1 MPTRETFETNLAELK
16 EDIMF
21 LGTMVEKAFEATL
34 DAVVHADEAKFDDII
49 SNDKY
54 INELELE
61 INEKATLLIAKQQ
74 PVASDLRKIIVTLK
88 VSSDLERMGDLT
100 VDMAKAAKRIED
112 RDKVSHYMEDLM
124 AMAEKAK
131 DMLRKV
137 LAAYRSSDVIKAQL
151 IAALDDEIDAA
162 YGEFVQS
169 IFKMAISGHDSPEYI
184 TQMAFISRYIERI
197 ADYSTNIA
205 EWIVYEVNGQR
216 FDLN

>member
-21 LGTMVEKAFEATL
+21 LGTMVEKAFEATI
-34 DAVVHADEAKFDDII
+34 DAVVHADEGKFDDII

-112 RDKVSHYMEDLM
+112 REKVDNYMEDLL
-124 AMAEKAK
+124 AMAEKAQ

-137 LAAYRSSDVIKAQL
+137 LAAYRASDVIKAQL
-151 IAALDDEIDAA
+151 IASLDDEIDAA
-162 YGEFVQS
+162 YGDFVQS
-169 IFKMAISGHDSPEYI
+169 IFKMAIAGHDSPEYI